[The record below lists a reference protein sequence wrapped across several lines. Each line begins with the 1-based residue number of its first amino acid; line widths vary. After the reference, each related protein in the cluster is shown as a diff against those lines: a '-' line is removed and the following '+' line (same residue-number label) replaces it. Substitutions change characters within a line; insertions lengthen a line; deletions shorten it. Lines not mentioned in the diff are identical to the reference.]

1 MTEPVFFATAAE
13 WRAWLERNHA
23 SSEGL
28 ALGLARAGSGIPF
41 IAYPEAL
48 DEALC
53 FGWIDAVRKSI
64 DDRRWTIRFTPRKK
78 KSIWSDVNIRHVA
91 RLAEAGRM
99 APPGLAAFEG
109 RDRGKEKSYSFEN
122 HDAVFAPAEEA
133 LFRANGEAWAWFE
146 ARPKSYRH
154 PAVWWVVSAKKPETR
169 QKRLET
175 LIADS
180 AASQKAK
187 PLRRPGEK

>member
-1 MTEPVFFATAAE
+1 VFFATAAE

-23 SSEGL
+23 SSDGL
-28 ALGLARAGSGIPF
+28 VLGLAKANSGLAF
-41 IAYPEAL
+41 IGYAEAL

-64 DDRRWTIRFTPRKK
+64 DDTRWTIRFTPRKK
-78 KSIWSDVNIRHVA
+78 KSIWSAVNIRHVA
-91 RLAEAGRM
+91 RLTDAGRM

-122 HDAVFAPAEEA
+122 HDAAFAPEEEA
-133 LFRANGEAWAWFE
+133 AFRANAPAWAWFE

-175 LIADS
+175 LIAES
-180 AASQKAK
+180 AAGQKVKA
-187 PLRRPGEK
+187 LRRPGEK